1 MNSLLWGGTIVGA
14 LLGLL
19 HAGYIYR
26 VVSMP
31 GGAAA
36 HIRAGYYALW
46 TLALWLLFGTYV
58 FVLWMISVIA
68 YIIAKFFRW
77 RM

>member
-1 MNSLLWGGTIVGA
+1 MNSVLWSGTIVGA

-36 HIRAGYYALW
+36 HSCAGYYALW

-58 FVLWMISVIA
+58 FVLWMISLIA

>member
-1 MNSLLWGGTIVGA
+1 
-14 LLGLL
+14 
-19 HAGYIYR
+19 
-26 VVSMP
+26 MP

-58 FVLWMISVIA
+58 FVLWMISLIA